1 MIRIAV
7 IGAGGLGGPIVL
19 GLASAGVEVT
29 VFDGD
34 TVELSN
40 LHRQIQFCDADLGRN
55 KATVVAQWAG
65 AHLAH
70 GVHWTAAVA
79 DQTCSACA
87 LIVDATDSAATKFA
101 VADWATHTGRPYV
114 IAAALGV
121 MGNVM
126 FGAPGFACYRCWFEN
141 PPTLAGTCGDAGV
154 LGPIL
159 GMVAAV
165 AIDGALALAQGGRQ
179 PAGTLWTCDDLS
191 TTVPKLRRRALA
203 ARSDCPSC
211 QTSPMP
217 PGQIAPQWAE
227 VSGG

>member
-55 KATVVAQWAG
+55 KASVVAQWAG
-65 AHLAH
+65 AHRAYDM
-70 GVHWTAAVA
+70 HWTAAIA
-79 DQTCSACA
+79 DQTCCECDI
-87 LIVDATDSAATKFA
+87 IVDATDSAETKFA
-101 VADWATHTGRPYV
+101 VADWATRTGRPYV
-114 IAAALGV
+114 IAAAIGV

-141 PPTLAGTCGDAGV
+141 PPTLAGTCGDSGV

-159 GMVAAV
+159 GMVAAKAV
-165 AIDGALALAQGGRQ
+165 DGALTLAVGDRTT
-179 PAGTLWTCDDLS
+179 AGTLWTCDDLS
-191 TTVPKLRRRALA
+191 SALPQPRQRALS

-211 QTSPMP
+211 QTSAMP

-227 VSGG
+227 VSRG

>member
-1 MIRIAV
+1 VIRITV

-19 GLASAGVEVT
+19 GLADAGVEVT

-55 KATVVAQWAG
+55 KAIVVAQWAG
-65 AHLAH
+65 AHRAYDM
-70 GVHWTAAVA
+70 HWTAANA
-79 DQTCSACA
+79 DQTCGECD
-87 LIVDATDSAATKFA
+87 LIVDATDSAETKFA
-101 VADWATHTGRPYV
+101 VADWATRTGRPYV
-114 IAAALGV
+114 IAAAIGV

-141 PPTLAGTCGDAGV
+141 PPTLAGTCGDSGV

-159 GMVAAV
+159 GMVAATAV
-165 AIDGALALAQGGRQ
+165 DGARTLAQGNRA

-191 TTVPKLRRRALA
+191 TTMPKLRQRALS

-217 PGQIAPQWAE
+217 PGQVAARWAE
-227 VSGG
+227 VSSG